1 MVLNFCDDE
10 YKELS
15 IKMVKKL
22 GRKHNVPFKR
32 GKLEN
37 WAGGIIYA
45 LAQINFLF
53 DKSFELYLSADD
65 ICNYFKTKKST
76 TSNKARDIRKMF
88 NLNYF
93 DREFSTQDIWQV
105 NQDFIKILKLDLYL
119 MKI

>member
-65 ICNYFKTKKST
+65 ICKGFV
-76 TSNKARDIRKMF
+76 F
-88 NLNYF
+88 
-93 DREFSTQDIWQV
+93 
-105 NQDFIKILKLDLYL
+105 
-119 MKI
+119 